1 MVGAKVRIRNGV
13 FEGVEGVVSDLRQQC
28 KVIITLA
35 AVRQCFSLEA
45 DLDELQVLSKPE
57 IQPRIPTIPAYVY

>member
-1 MVGAKVRIRNGV
+1 
-13 FEGVEGVVSDLRQQC
+13 LRQQC